1 VPQAHKQGSYSAQL
15 LARTVFSQ
23 DNALVPTAQAGRS
36 QPHVVTNNTALTNTY
51 THPLLNCTASSQAN
65 VFPTAQ
71 ACANRMLQQVSNQ
84 HSSISHTDPCIH
96 PCQQVDPSTHFTA
109 HLLVKPNNVMPIAQA
124 GPSQLHVVT
133 TQLTYIHPLDCLPNI
148 HNPTSKQ
155 AHSTHRAADSKR
167 TGCNCNACIKQC
179 MVSKR

>member
-1 VPQAHKQGSYSAQL
+1 MKPNRCKRTQATRCSIPVRTQSLKPGTSKTKSRPWALHNTLCHACTEILTHEVQFKEVSSATGPQARQL
-15 LARTVFSQ
+15 LCTTFSQ
-23 DNALVPTAQAGRS
+23 DNVLVPTAQAGRS

-109 HLLVKPNNVMPIAQA
+109 HLLVKPM
-124 GPSQLHVVT
+124 
-133 TQLTYIHPLDCLPNI
+133 
-148 HNPTSKQ
+148 
-155 AHSTHRAADSKR
+155 
-167 TGCNCNACIKQC
+167 
-179 MVSKR
+179 